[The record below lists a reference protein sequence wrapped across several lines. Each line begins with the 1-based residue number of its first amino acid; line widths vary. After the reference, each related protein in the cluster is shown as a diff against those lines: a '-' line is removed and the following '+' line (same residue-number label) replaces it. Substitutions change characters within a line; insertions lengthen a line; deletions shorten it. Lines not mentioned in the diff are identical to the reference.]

1 MFDSFLTRALPTNT
15 NPPTPSPPHPQGG
28 SAAVLGA
35 ADALASLAASGAFAS
50 GPTVH
55 VIVAACENMVDGAG
69 MRPGDILT
77 SAAGLTVE
85 VNNTDAEGRLTLADA
100 MWYAQEKAGATAIV
114 DVATLTGACMVAL
127 GPSIAGVM
135 GSDADTHAVLA
146 AARRAGEKAWRL
158 PLEEG
163 YADQLTSPI
172 ADMKNSG
179 RRYGGAITAG
189 LFLKKFVNPGVAWAH
204 VDIAGPAWEDA
215 GGGAT
220 GYGVG
225 MLTEWVVNGAATEK

>member
-1 MFDSFLTRALPTNT
+1 M
-15 NPPTPSPPHPQGG
+15 
-28 SAAVLGA
+28 LGA
-35 ADALASLAASGAFAS
+35 ADALASLASAGAFAS

-55 VIVAACENMVDGAG
+55 VIVAACENMVDGQG

-77 SAAGLTVE
+77 SANGLTVE

-100 MWYAQEKAGATAIV
+100 IWYAQEKAGATAVV

-135 GSDADTHAVLA
+135 GADDDAAAILA

-163 YADQLTSPI
+163 YADQLKSPI
-172 ADMKNSG
+172 ADLKNSG
-179 RRYGGAITAG
+179 GRYGGAITAAM
-189 LFLKKFVNPGVAWAH
+189 FLRRFVNPGVAWAH
-204 VDIAGPAWEDA
+204 VDIAGPAWEEGA
-215 GGGAT
+215 GGAT

-225 MLTEWVVNGAATEK
+225 TLVQWVVGGAASKH